1 MATELRYLAV
11 EGPIG
16 VGKSTLAR
24 ALAERL
30 GGELVLEEPHANPF
44 LERFYREPRT
54 AALPTQLTFLLQRS
68 RQAQQL
74 RQADMFA
81 PVRVAD
87 FMLDKD
93 RLFARLTLDDDEYSL
108 YEQLYERL
116 AMDAPVPD
124 LVIYLQAGPDVLL
137 ERIARRGIACEQ
149 RIERRYLERLGDAY
163 SRYFHFYDAG
173 ALLII
178 NNERLDVQAR
188 EEDLQA
194 VLEAIGR
201 IRHGRHYLNSGQPS
215 LFRSR

>member
-1 MATELRYLAV
+1 MLRYVAI

-16 VGKSTLAR
+16 VGKTTLAR
-24 ALAERL
+24 ALADRL

-44 LERFYREPRT
+44 LERFYKEPRT

-93 RLFARLTLDDDEYSL
+93 RLFAKLTLDDDEYSL

-124 LVIYLQAGPDVLL
+124 LVIYLQAGSEVLL

-149 RIERRYLERLGDAY
+149 HIDRRYLERLNDAY

-173 ALLII
+173 ALLIV
-178 NNERLDVQAR
+178 NNERFDVGGR
-188 EEDLQA
+188 EEDLDA
-194 VLEAIGR
+194 LLEAIGR
-201 IRHGRHYLNSGQPS
+201 ARHGRHFLNPAQPT